1 MGVNGRLH
9 PFQKFKHFGTLT
21 RPFDWYDYYSVS
33 CFDFS
38 QLLKKHTLNYEITLL
53 YQFHAQKANYLV
65 PKICNIDFWIE
76 NDTPSPPWNFSENS
90 SNLVAP
96 PFPYCQIEN
105 FFYNVL

>member
-65 PKICNIDFWIE
+65 PKICKIDFWIE
-76 NDTPSPPWNFSENS
+76 NDPPPLALFRKYVRIGAAT
-90 SNLVAP
+90 LP
-96 PFPYCQIEN
+96 
-105 FFYNVL
+105 L